1 MSQKKSLVIVES
13 PAKAKTISKILGSDF
28 QVEASIGHIRD
39 LPGGSKEVPAEFKSQ
54 PWASLGVNVE
64 QDFEPL
70 YIVPADKKKHV
81 NFLKSALKD
90 AKDLYL
96 ATDEDRE
103 GEAISWHLREVLKP
117 KVPVHRMVFHEI
129 TREAIQ
135 SALASTREIDEGLVK
150 AQETRRI
157 LDRLYGY
164 DVSPLLWKKVRPG
177 LSAGRVQ
184 SVAVRLIVE
193 RERDRMAFRNA
204 TYFDLEAHLRTG
216 LGESFSAMLVSVASR
231 RIPSGKDFDAST
243 GKLKDPQLLQLDRAG
258 AEALA
263 SRLENTPFV
272 VTSIEVKPYTE
283 RPKAP
288 FTTSTLQQEANRK
301 LGLTA
306 RDTMRIAQ
314 SLYENGYITYMRTD
328 STTLSKEAVAAARNL
343 VRSQYG
349 NEFLYDSERSYATK
363 VKNAQEAHEA
373 IRPAGN
379 TFRLPETLRGEL
391 NYDQF
396 RLFDLI
402 WKRTV
407 ASQMADARK
416 RRVVMSIQAA
426 DAVFQATGTSIEF
439 EGFLRAYVE
448 GSDDPAAE
456 LAEKERLLPT
466 VQPEEKLKLNKLDP
480 LSHTTQPPARFTEAS
495 LTQALEE
502 RGIGRP
508 STYASIIDTILRRDY
523 VFKKGNALVPS
534 WTAFAVI
541 RLMEDHFSSLV
552 DYQFTA
558 EMEDYLDQISRNERE
573 NLSYLQEFYFGD
585 DVNEAEAAPGG
596 IGLKPLLEQ
605 KVAEIDPRSAC
616 SYPLKSYESEPEN
629 GTETSGTILLET
641 DSQNQVFVRI
651 GRYGPYIERGEKR
664 ASIPEDMPPDELTLE
679 VALELLEKQERA
691 EQPLGFHPVSNKPIF
706 IKQGRFGPYVQM
718 GAADDEEKKNASL
731 PKGVAAEA
739 MTIDLAVKLLSLP
752 RNLGNHPDDGE
763 PIIATQGRFG
773 PFLKHGSDSRSIPAE
788 YPLLEITL
796 EQALG
801 ILAQPKPTRGQ
812 GRGVAAPPL
821 KTLEVSPVTGKAIEL
836 RDGRYG
842 LYVTD
847 GETNASLPKDLS
859 GDELTFEQAVSLL
872 EARAAAGP
880 SKKKGKKGAAS
891 KGTAKSG
898 AAKKGASKKS
908 GSKKSG
914 AKKSSAQADEDVG
927 SDDGDSDAEL
937 ASAPTSKKSSVKKGA
952 TKKSATKKAATKK
965 SAAKKSTAKK
975 STAKGTAAL
984 KSSGDQDAEE

>member
-13 PAKAKTISKILGSDF
+13 PAKAKTISKFLGSGF

-39 LPGGSKEVPAEFKSQ
+39 LPGGSKEMPAELKSQ
-54 PWASLGVNVE
+54 PWAYLGVNVD
-64 QDFEPL
+64 QDFEPV

-90 AKDLYL
+90 AGALYL

-103 GEAISWHLREVLKP
+103 GEAISWHLQEVLKP
-117 KVPVHRMVFHEI
+117 KVPVRRMVFHEI
-129 TREAIQ
+129 TKEAIEG
-135 SALASTREIDEGLVK
+135 ALQATREIDQGLVK

-184 SVAVRLIVE
+184 SVAVRLIVQRE
-193 RERDRMAFRNA
+193 RERMAFHSA
-204 TYFDLEAHLRTG
+204 TYFDLEAHLNTNQ
-216 LGESFSAMLVSVASR
+216 GEAFSAGLVSVAGR
-231 RIPSGKDFDAST
+231 KVPTGKDFDSST
-243 GKLKDPQLLQLDRAG
+243 GKLKDPQLLLLDQAA
-258 AEALA
+258 AEALKK
-263 SRLENTPFV
+263 RLSGEVFTVAKVEIKPF
-272 VTSIEVKPYTE
+272 TE

-306 RDTMRIAQ
+306 KDTMRIAQ

-328 STTLSKEAVAAARNL
+328 STTLSKEAVAAARSL
-343 VRSQYG
+343 VRTQYG
-349 NEFLYDSERSYATK
+349 PDFLYDTERSYATK

-379 TFRLPETLRGEL
+379 TFRLPEALRDEL

-416 RRVVMSIQAA
+416 LRVIMTIHAG

-456 LAEKERLLPT
+456 LAEKEKLLPN
-466 VQPEEKLKLNKLDP
+466 VQSDEKLKLKQLDA
-480 LSHTTQPPARFTEAS
+480 LSHTTQPPARYTEAS

-541 RLMEDHFSSLV
+541 QLMEDHFPSLV

-558 EMEDYLDQISRNERE
+558 DMEDYLDQISRNEKE
-573 NLSYLQEFYFGD
+573 NLTYLQEFYFGD
-585 DVNEAEAAPGG
+585 DVNEQEAAPGG
-596 IGLKPLLEQ
+596 IGLKPLISQ
-605 KVAEIDPRSAC
+605 KVTEIDPRSAC
-616 SYPLKSYESEPEN
+616 SYSLEKS
-629 GTETSGTILLET
+629 
-641 DSQNQVFVRI
+641 DSQQVDSGLDKVVVRI
-651 GRYGPYIERGEKR
+651 GRYGPYIEQGERR
-664 ASIPEDMPPDELTLE
+664 ASIPEDMPPDELTLSM
-679 VALELLEKQERA
+679 AIELLDKHQKA
-691 EQPLGFHPVSNKPIF
+691 EEPLGYHPVSGKPIY
-706 IKQGRFGPYVQM
+706 IKQGRFGPYVQL
-718 GAADDEEKKNASL
+718 GANDDEEKKNASL
-731 PKGVAAEA
+731 PKGVSPENVNL
-739 MTIDLAVKLLSLP
+739 DLAVKLLSLP
-752 RNLGNHPDDGE
+752 RELGVHPVDGQVV
-763 PIIATQGRFG
+763 IATQGRFG
-773 PFLKHGSDSRSIPAE
+773 PFLKHGDESRSIPAT
-788 YPLLEITL
+788 YSLLEITL
-796 EQALG
+796 EQALEV
-801 ILAQPKPTRGQ
+801 LAQPKALRGA

-821 KTLEVSPVTGKAIEL
+821 KTFDPSPATGKAIEL

-847 GETNASLPKDLS
+847 GQTNASLPKDTS
-859 GDELTFEQAVSLL
+859 GEDLTFEQAVALL

-880 SKKKGKKGAAS
+880 SKKKGKAS
-891 KGTAKSG
+891 KAPK
-898 AAKKGASKKS
+898 AAKKATKATKSTKVSKTPK
-908 GSKKSG
+908 
-914 AKKSSAQADEDVG
+914 
-927 SDDGDSDAEL
+927 
-937 ASAPTSKKSSVKKGA
+937 A
-952 TKKSATKKAATKK
+952 TKKTAKKAAKK
-965 SAAKKSTAKK
+965 K
-975 STAKGTAAL
+975 
-984 KSSGDQDAEE
+984 Q

>member
-1 MSQKKSLVIVES
+1 MSEKKSLVIVES
-13 PAKAKTISKILGSDF
+13 PAKAKTISKYLGNRF

-39 LPGGSKEVPAEFKSQ
+39 LPGGSKEVPAEYKSE

-64 QDFEPL
+64 AGFEPL
-70 YIVPADKKKHV
+70 YVIPADKKKHV
-81 NFLKSALKD
+81 SFLKSALKD

-129 TREAIQ
+129 TKEAIQ
-135 SALASTREIDEGLVK
+135 GALQSTRQIDEGLVK

-193 RERDRMAFRNA
+193 RERERMAFHSA
-204 TYFDLEAHLRTG
+204 TYFDLEAHLKTES
-216 LGESFSAMLVSVASR
+216 GEGFTATLVSLAGR
-231 RIPSGKDFDAST
+231 RVPSGKDFDPST
-243 GKLKDPQLLQLDRAG
+243 GKLKDPALLLLDESAATSLRD
-258 AEALA
+258 
-263 SRLENTPFV
+263 RLRTTPFIV
-272 VTSIEVKPYTE
+272 KNVEVKPYTE

-301 LGLTA
+301 LGMTA
-306 RDTMRIAQ
+306 RDAMRVAQ

-328 STTLSKEAVAAARNL
+328 STTLSKEAVGAARDL

-349 NEFLYDSERSYATK
+349 PEFLYGSERTYATK

-373 IRPAGN
+373 IRPAGHP
-379 TFRLPETLRGEL
+379 FQLPETLRREL

-402 WKRTV
+402 WKRTI

-416 RRVVMSIQAA
+416 QRVVMTIEAG
-426 DAVFQATGTSIEF
+426 DAIFQATGTSIEF

-456 LAEKERLLPT
+456 LAEKERLLPS
-466 VQPEEKLKLNKLDP
+466 VQINESLDLKKLQE

-508 STYASIIDTILRRDY
+508 STYAAIIDTILRRDY

-541 RLMEDHFSSLV
+541 RLMEDHFASLV

-558 EMEDYLDQISRNERE
+558 EMEDYLDQISRNERV
-573 NLSYLQEFYFGD
+573 NLEYLHDFYFG
-585 DVNEAEAAPGG
+585 EAKQQNGVAPGG

-605 KVAEIDPRSAC
+605 KIAEIDPRIAC
-616 SYPLKSYESEPEN
+616 SYPLQDAS
-629 GTETSGTILLET
+629 ET
-641 DSQNQVFVRI
+641 DGSPDSPPVVVRI

-664 ASIPEDMPPDELTLE
+664 ASIPDDMPPDELKLE
-679 VALELLEKQERA
+679 VALQLLEKQERG
-691 EQPLGFHPVSNKPIF
+691 EQPLGYHPDLNKPIF
-706 IKQGRFGPYVQM
+706 VKQGRFGPYVQM
-718 GAADDEEKKNASL
+718 GTADDEEKKNASL
-731 PKGVAAEA
+731 PKGVDVENV
-739 MTIDLAVKLLSLP
+739 TLELAVKLLSLP

-763 PIIATQGRFG
+763 PVIATQGRFG
-773 PFLKHGSDSRSIPAE
+773 PFIKHGSDSRSLGPGQD
-788 YPLLEITL
+788 LLEITL
-796 EQALG
+796 EEALA
-801 ILAQPKPTRGQ
+801 ILAQPKAVRGR

-821 KTLEVSPVTGKAIEL
+821 KSLDPSPVTGKPIEL

-847 GETNASLPKDLS
+847 GETNASLPKDMTA
-859 GDELTFEQAVSLL
+859 DELSFEQAVSLL
-872 EARAAAGP
+872 EARAAAAP
-880 SKKKGKKGAAS
+880 AKKKGAR
-891 KGTAKSG
+891 
-898 AAKKGASKKS
+898 
-908 GSKKSG
+908 GS
-914 AKKSSAQADEDVG
+914 
-927 SDDGDSDAEL
+927 
-937 ASAPTSKKSSVKKGA
+937 
-952 TKKSATKKAATKK
+952 KKAATKTTK
-965 SAAKKSTAKK
+965 KTSKKTPKKAVKKSTKK
-975 STAKGTAAL
+975 NSDRNNA
-984 KSSGDQDAEE
+984 

>member
-1 MSQKKSLVIVES
+1 MSEKKSLVIVES
-13 PAKAKTISKILGSDF
+13 PAKAKTISKYLGSGF

-39 LPGGSKEVPAEFKSQ
+39 LPGGSKEVPAEYKSE
-54 PWASLGVNVE
+54 PWATLGVNV
-64 QDFEPL
+64 DAGFEPL

-81 NFLKSALKD
+81 SFLKSALKD

-129 TREAIQ
+129 TKEAIQ
-135 SALASTREIDEGLVK
+135 GALKSTRQIDEGLVK

-193 RERDRMAFRNA
+193 RERERMAFRSA
-204 TYFDLEAHLRTG
+204 TYFDLNAHLKTQA
-216 LGESFSAMLVSVASR
+216 GEAFQATLVSVGGR
-231 RIPSGKDFDAST
+231 RVPSGKDFDAST
-243 GKLKDPQLLQLDRAG
+243 GKLKDPSLLLLDASS
-258 AEALA
+258 ADALR
-263 SRLENTPFV
+263 SRLLDTPFV
-272 VTSIEVKPYTE
+272 VSNIEVKPYTE

-306 RDTMRIAQ
+306 RDTMRVAQ

-328 STTLSKEAVAAARNL
+328 STTLSKEAVGAARDL

-349 NEFLYDSERSYATK
+349 PEFLYASERTYATK

-373 IRPAGN
+373 IRPAGHP
-379 TFRLPETLRGEL
+379 FQLPETLRGEL

-396 RLFDLI
+396 RVFELI
-402 WKRTV
+402 WKRTI

-416 RRVVMSIQAA
+416 RRVVMTIEAG
-426 DAVFQATGTSIEF
+426 DAIFQATGTSIEF

-456 LAEKERLLPT
+456 LAEKERLLPS
-466 VQPEEKLKLNKLDP
+466 VQISEGLGLKQLESV
-480 LSHTTQPPARFTEAS
+480 SHTTQPPARFTEAS

-508 STYASIIDTILRRDY
+508 STYAAIIDTILRRDY

-541 RLMEDHFSSLV
+541 RLMEDHFTSLV

-558 EMEDYLDQISRNERE
+558 EMEDYLDQISRNERV
-573 NLSYLQEFYFGD
+573 NLDYLHDFYFGEGTEGATP
-585 DVNEAEAAPGG
+585 NTAIPGG

-605 KVAEIDPRSAC
+605 KVAEIDPRTAC
-616 SYPLKSYESEPEN
+616 SYPLID
-629 GTETSGTILLET
+629 TDASGT
-641 DSQNQVFVRI
+641 DSSGPDASSDLPPVVVRI
-651 GRYGPYIERGEKR
+651 GRYGPYIERGDKR
-664 ASIPEDMPPDELTLE
+664 ASIPDDMPPDEMTLA
-679 VALELLEKQERA
+679 VALELLEKQERG
-691 EQPLGFHPVSNKPIF
+691 EQPLGFHPDLNKPIF
-706 IKQGRFGPYVQM
+706 VKQGRFGPYVQM

-731 PKGVAAEA
+731 PKGISVDDVS
-739 MTIDLAVKLLSLP
+739 IDLAVKLLSLP

-773 PFLKHGSDSRSIPAE
+773 PFIKHGNDSRSLGPGQD
-788 YPLLEITL
+788 LLEITL
-796 EQALG
+796 EEALAM
-801 ILAQPKPTRGQ
+801 LAQPKAVRGR

-821 KTLEVSPVTGKAIEL
+821 KSLDPSPVTGKPIEL

-847 GETNASLPKDLS
+847 GETNASLPKDMTA
-859 GDELTFEQAVSLL
+859 DELSFEQAVSLL

-880 SKKKGKKGAAS
+880 SKKKGGR
-891 KGTAKSG
+891 
-898 AAKKGASKKS
+898 
-908 GSKKSG
+908 G
-914 AKKSSAQADEDVG
+914 AKKA
-927 SDDGDSDAEL
+927 
-937 ASAPTSKKSSVKKGA
+937 TS
-952 TKKSATKKAATKK
+952 TTKSATKKAATKK
-965 SAAKKSTAKK
+965 PAAKKSTTKKATTKK
-975 STAKGTAAL
+975 STTKKPASETE
-984 KSSGDQDAEE
+984 S

>member
-1 MSQKKSLVIVES
+1 MSEKKSLVIVES
-13 PAKAKTISKILGSDF
+13 PAKAKTISKYLGSGF

-54 PWASLGVNVE
+54 PWASLGVNV
-64 QDFEPL
+64 DAGFEPL

-129 TREAIQ
+129 TKEAIQ
-135 SALASTREIDEGLVK
+135 DALRTTRQIDEGLVK

-193 RERDRMAFRNA
+193 RERDRMAFHSA
-204 TYFDLEAHLRTG
+204 TYFDLEAHLETG
-216 LGESFSAMLVSVASR
+216 LKENFAATLVSVGGR
-231 RIPSGKDFDAST
+231 RLPSGKDFDSAT
-243 GKLKDPQLLQLDRAG
+243 GKLKDPNFLLLDAQSAQELRA
-258 AEALA
+258 
-263 SRLENTPFV
+263 RLLETPFV
-272 VTSIEVKPYTE
+272 VRNIEVKPYTE

-288 FTTSTLQQEANRK
+288 FTTSTLQQESNRK
-301 LGLTA
+301 LGMTA
-306 RDTMRIAQ
+306 RDTMRVAQ

-328 STTLSKEAVAAARNL
+328 STTLSKEAVSAAREL
-343 VRSQYG
+343 VRTQYG
-349 NEFLYDSERSYATK
+349 PEFLYGSERTYATK

-373 IRPAGN
+373 IRPAGHP
-379 TFRLPETLRGEL
+379 FQLPETLRREL
-391 NYDQF
+391 SYDQF
-396 RLFDLI
+396 RVFDLI
-402 WKRTV
+402 WKRTI

-416 RRVVMSIQAA
+416 RRVVMTIEAG
-426 DAVFQATGTSIEF
+426 DAIFQATGTSIEF

-456 LAEKERLLPT
+456 LAEKERLLPA
-466 VQPEEKLKLNKLDP
+466 VNVSDALKLTALQS

-508 STYASIIDTILRRDY
+508 STYAAIIDTILRRDY

-541 RLMEDHFSSLV
+541 RLMEDHFASLV

-573 NLSYLQEFYFGD
+573 NLEYLQEFYFGEGPTSS
-585 DVNEAEAAPGG
+585 VASPGG

-605 KVAEIDPRSAC
+605 KVAEIDPRTAC
-616 SYPLKSYESEPEN
+616 SYPLETPVNADEPA
-629 GTETSGTILLET
+629 
-641 DSQNQVFVRI
+641 VCVRI
-651 GRYGPYIERGEKR
+651 GRYGPYVERGDRR
-664 ASIPEDMPPDELTLE
+664 ASIPEDLPPDELTLAA
-679 VALELLEKQERA
+679 ALELLEKQERG
-691 EQPLGFHPVSNKPIF
+691 EQPLGFHPESNKPIYV
-706 IKQGRFGPYVQM
+706 KQGRFGPYVQM

-731 PKGVAAEA
+731 PKGLPAEDV
-739 MTIDLAVKLLSLP
+739 TLDLAVKLLSLP
-752 RNLGNHPDDGE
+752 RNLGNHPEDGE
-763 PIIATQGRFG
+763 PVIATQGRFG
-773 PFLKHGSDSRSIPAE
+773 PFIKHGTDSRSLGPDQN
-788 YPLLEITL
+788 LLEITL
-796 EQALG
+796 EEALA
-801 ILAQPKPTRGQ
+801 ILAQPKAVRGR

-821 KTLEVSPVTGKAIEL
+821 RTLDPSPVTGKPIEL

-847 GETNASLPKDLS
+847 GTTNASLPKDLS
-859 GDELTFEQAVSLL
+859 AEELSFEQAVGML

-880 SKKKGKKGAAS
+880 SKKKGARGVKKATTKATTKSATPKKGA
-891 KGTAKSG
+891 KKKTAK
-898 AAKKGASKKS
+898 K
-908 GSKKSG
+908 
-914 AKKSSAQADEDVG
+914 AKKS
-927 SDDGDSDAEL
+927 
-937 ASAPTSKKSSVKKGA
+937 K
-952 TKKSATKKAATKK
+952 
-965 SAAKKSTAKK
+965 
-975 STAKGTAAL
+975 
-984 KSSGDQDAEE
+984 

>member
-13 PAKAKTISKILGSDF
+13 PAKAKTISKFLGSGF

-39 LPGGSKEVPAEFKSQ
+39 LPGGSKEMPAELKSQ
-54 PWASLGVNVE
+54 PWAYLGVNVD
-64 QDFEPL
+64 QDFEPV

-90 AKDLYL
+90 AGALYL

-103 GEAISWHLREVLKP
+103 GEAISWHLQEVLKP
-117 KVPVHRMVFHEI
+117 KVPVRRMVFHEI
-129 TREAIQ
+129 TKEAIEG
-135 SALASTREIDEGLVK
+135 ALQATREIDQGLVK

-184 SVAVRLIVE
+184 SVAVRLIVQRE
-193 RERDRMAFRNA
+193 RERMAFHSA
-204 TYFDLEAHLRTG
+204 TYFDLEAHLNTNQ
-216 LGESFSAMLVSVASR
+216 GEAFSAGLVSVAGR
-231 RIPSGKDFDAST
+231 KVPTGKDFDSST
-243 GKLKDPQLLQLDRAG
+243 GKLKDPQLLLLDQAA
-258 AEALA
+258 AEALKK
-263 SRLENTPFV
+263 RLSGEVFTVAKVEIKPF
-272 VTSIEVKPYTE
+272 TE

-306 RDTMRIAQ
+306 KDTMRIAQ

-328 STTLSKEAVAAARNL
+328 STTLSKEAVAAARSL
-343 VRSQYG
+343 VRTQYG
-349 NEFLYDSERSYATK
+349 PDFLYDTERSYATK

-379 TFRLPETLRGEL
+379 TFRLPEALRDEL

-416 RRVVMSIQAA
+416 LRVIMTIHAG

-456 LAEKERLLPT
+456 LAEKEKLLPN
-466 VQPEEKLKLNKLDP
+466 VQSDEKLKLKQLDA
-480 LSHTTQPPARFTEAS
+480 LSHTTQPPARYTEAS

-541 RLMEDHFSSLV
+541 QLMEDHFPSLV

-558 EMEDYLDQISRNERE
+558 DMEDYLDQISRNEKE
-573 NLSYLQEFYFGD
+573 NLTYLQEFYFGD
-585 DVNEAEAAPGG
+585 DVNEQEAAPGG
-596 IGLKPLLEQ
+596 IGLKPLISQ
-605 KVAEIDPRSAC
+605 KVTEIDPRNAC
-616 SYPLKSYESEPEN
+616 SYSLERFDSEQVV
-629 GTETSGTILLET
+629 SGQ
-641 DSQNQVFVRI
+641 DKVVVRI
-651 GRYGPYIERGEKR
+651 GRYGPYIEQGERR
-664 ASIPEDMPPDELTLE
+664 ASIPEDMPPDELTLSM
-679 VALELLEKQERA
+679 AIELLDKHQKA
-691 EQPLGFHPVSNKPIF
+691 EEPLGYHPVSGKPIY
-706 IKQGRFGPYVQM
+706 IKQGRFGPYVQL
-718 GAADDEEKKNASL
+718 GANDDEEKKNASL
-731 PKGVAAEA
+731 PKGVSPENVNL
-739 MTIDLAVKLLSLP
+739 DLAVKLLSLP
-752 RNLGNHPDDGE
+752 RELGVHPIDGQMV
-763 PIIATQGRFG
+763 IATQGRFG
-773 PFLKHGSDSRSIPAE
+773 PFLKHGDESRSIPAT
-788 YPLLEITL
+788 YSLLEITL
-796 EQALG
+796 EQALEV
-801 ILAQPKPTRGQ
+801 LAQPKALRGA
-812 GRGVAAPPL
+812 GRGAAAPPL
-821 KTLEVSPVTGKAIEL
+821 KTFDPSPATGKAIEL

-847 GETNASLPKDLS
+847 GQTNASLPKDTS
-859 GDELTFEQAVSLL
+859 GEDLTFEQAVALL

-880 SKKKGKKGAAS
+880 SKKKGKAS
-891 KGTAKSG
+891 KAPK
-898 AAKKGASKKS
+898 AAKKATKATKSTKVSKTPK
-908 GSKKSG
+908 
-914 AKKSSAQADEDVG
+914 
-927 SDDGDSDAEL
+927 
-937 ASAPTSKKSSVKKGA
+937 A
-952 TKKSATKKAATKK
+952 TKKTAKKAAKK
-965 SAAKKSTAKK
+965 K
-975 STAKGTAAL
+975 
-984 KSSGDQDAEE
+984 Q

>member
-13 PAKAKTISKILGSDF
+13 PAKAKTISKFLGSGF

-39 LPGGSKEVPAEFKSQ
+39 LPGGSKEMPAELKSQ
-54 PWASLGVNVE
+54 PWAYLGVNVD
-64 QDFEPL
+64 QDFEPV

-90 AKDLYL
+90 AGALYL

-103 GEAISWHLREVLKP
+103 GEAISWHLQEVLKP
-117 KVPVHRMVFHEI
+117 KVPVRRMVFHEI
-129 TREAIQ
+129 TKEAIEG
-135 SALASTREIDEGLVK
+135 ALKATREIDQGLVK

-184 SVAVRLIVE
+184 SVAVRLIVQRE
-193 RERDRMAFRNA
+193 RERMAFHSA
-204 TYFDLEAHLRTG
+204 TYFDLEAHLNTNQ
-216 LGESFSAMLVSVASR
+216 GEAFSAGLVSVAGR
-231 RIPSGKDFDAST
+231 RVPSGKDFDSST
-243 GKLKDPQLLQLDRAG
+243 GKLKDPQLLLLDQAA
-258 AEALA
+258 AEALKK
-263 SRLENTPFV
+263 RLSSEVFTVAKVEIKPF
-272 VTSIEVKPYTE
+272 TE

-306 RDTMRIAQ
+306 KDTMRIAQ

-328 STTLSKEAVAAARNL
+328 STTLSKEAVAAARSL
-343 VRSQYG
+343 VRTQYG
-349 NEFLYDSERSYATK
+349 PDFLYDTERSYATK

-379 TFRLPETLRGEL
+379 TFRLPEALRDEL

-416 RRVVMSIQAA
+416 LRVIMTIHAG

-456 LAEKERLLPT
+456 LAEKEKLLPN
-466 VQPEEKLKLNKLDP
+466 VQSDERLKLKQLDA
-480 LSHTTQPPARFTEAS
+480 LSHTTQPPARYTEAS

-541 RLMEDHFSSLV
+541 QLMEDHFPSLV

-558 EMEDYLDQISRNERE
+558 EMEDYLDQISRNEKE
-573 NLSYLQEFYFGD
+573 NLTYLQEFYFGD
-585 DVNEAEAAPGG
+585 DVNELEAAPGG
-596 IGLKPLLEQ
+596 IGLKPLISQ
-605 KVAEIDPRSAC
+605 KVTEIDPRNAC
-616 SYPLKSYESEPEN
+616 SYSLEKFDAEQVV
-629 GTETSGTILLET
+629 SGQ
-641 DSQNQVFVRI
+641 DKVVVRI
-651 GRYGPYIERGEKR
+651 GRYGPYIEQGERR
-664 ASIPEDMPPDELTLE
+664 ASIPEDMPPDELTLSM
-679 VALELLEKQERA
+679 AIELLDKNQKA
-691 EQPLGFHPVSNKPIF
+691 EEPLGHHPVSGKPIY
-706 IKQGRFGPYVQM
+706 IKQGRFGPYVQL
-718 GAADDEEKKNASL
+718 GTNDDEEKKNASL
-731 PKGVAAEA
+731 PKGVAPENVNL
-739 MTIDLAVKLLSLP
+739 DLAVKLLSLP
-752 RNLGNHPDDGE
+752 RELGVHPIDGQMV
-763 PIIATQGRFG
+763 IATQGRFG
-773 PFLKHGSDSRSIPAE
+773 PFLKHGDESRSIPAT
-788 YPLLEITL
+788 YSLLEITL
-796 EQALG
+796 EQALEV
-801 ILAQPKPTRGQ
+801 LAQPKALRGA

-821 KTLEVSPVTGKAIEL
+821 KTFDPSPATGKAIEL

-847 GETNASLPKDLS
+847 GQTNASLPKDTS
-859 GDELTFEQAVSLL
+859 GDDLTFEQAVALL

-880 SKKKGKKGAAS
+880 SKKKGKAS
-891 KGTAKSG
+891 KAPK
-898 AAKKGASKKS
+898 AAKKATKATKATKSTKVSKTPK
-908 GSKKSG
+908 
-914 AKKSSAQADEDVG
+914 
-927 SDDGDSDAEL
+927 
-937 ASAPTSKKSSVKKGA
+937 A
-952 TKKSATKKAATKK
+952 TKKTAKKAAKK
-965 SAAKKSTAKK
+965 K
-975 STAKGTAAL
+975 
-984 KSSGDQDAEE
+984 Q